1 MKGIFILCLLI
12 IVVSFTI
19 STVIGCIMA
28 SIDIIRSPKRYRV
41 TASASASAS
50 ADEDEELSDEEL
62 SDSTPEAEENVD
74 IPKRVI
80 S

>member
-41 TASASASAS
+41 TASAE
-50 ADEDEELSDEEL
+50 EDEERSDEEPL
-62 SDSTPEAEENVD
+62 QDNDDSGVENIDV
-74 IPKRVI
+74 PKRVI

>member
-19 STVIGCIMA
+19 STAVGCIMA

-41 TASASASAS
+41 TASA
-50 ADEDEELSDEEL
+50 EERSDEEPSQDDDD
-62 SDSTPEAEENVD
+62 SDVENIDV
-74 IPKRVI
+74 PKRVI

>member
-19 STVIGCIMA
+19 STVIGCVMA

-41 TASASASAS
+41 TASAE
-50 ADEDEELSDEEL
+50 EDEERSDEEPSQDDYD
-62 SDSTPEAEENVD
+62 SDVENIDV
-74 IPKRVI
+74 PKRVI

>member
-12 IVVSFTI
+12 IVISFTI

-28 SIDIIRSPKRYRV
+28 SIDIIRSPKRYRI
-41 TASASASAS
+41 TAS
-50 ADEDEELSDEEL
+50 ADEERSDEEPSQDDDD
-62 SDSTPEAEENVD
+62 SDVENIDV
-74 IPKRVI
+74 PKRVI

>member
-12 IVVSFTI
+12 IVISFTI

-41 TASASASAS
+41 TASA
-50 ADEDEELSDEEL
+50 EERSDEEL
-62 SDSTPEAEENVD
+62 SQDDDDSDVENIDV
-74 IPKRVI
+74 PKRVI

>member
-41 TASASASAS
+41 TASAE
-50 ADEDEELSDEEL
+50 EDEERSDEEPSQDDDD
-62 SDSTPEAEENVD
+62 SDVENIDV
-74 IPKRVI
+74 PKRVI

>member
-19 STVIGCIMA
+19 STVIGCVMA

-41 TASASASAS
+41 TASA
-50 ADEDEELSDEEL
+50 DQDEERSDEEL
-62 SDSTPEAEENVD
+62 SEPTSEVELDNSD

>member
-28 SIDIIRSPKRYRV
+28 SIDIIRSPKRYRI
-41 TASASASAS
+41 TAS
-50 ADEDEELSDEEL
+50 ADEERSDEEL
-62 SDSTPEAEENVD
+62 SQDDDDSDVENIDVR
-74 IPKRVI
+74 KRVI